1 MGVYV
6 LDTSAVVKR
15 YVAETGSAWIN
26 TLCDPASG
34 NGLHIARITAVE
46 VISALARRHRKGD
59 IDQADFDILVDRFEF
74 DLHTQYQVVEISP
87 ALVHEAMMFSKK
99 HGLRGYDAV
108 QLAALFLVHQTLS
121 REQLS
126 LPTLIASD
134 HDLLTAAIAE
144 GFDVDDPNNY

>member
-1 MGVYV
+1 
-6 LDTSAVVKR
+6 
-15 YVAETGSAWIN
+15 
-26 TLCDPASG
+26 
-34 NGLHIARITAVE
+34 LHIARITAVE

-108 QLAALFLVHQTLS
+108 QLAALFSVHQTLS

>member
-1 MGVYV
+1 
-6 LDTSAVVKR
+6 
-15 YVAETGSAWIN
+15 
-26 TLCDPASG
+26 
-34 NGLHIARITAVE
+34 VE

-59 IDQADFDILVDRFEF
+59 IDQTDFDILVDRFEF